1 MKDGLRSSAARILVV
16 DDHPLSRRFIV
27 SALRQNGAC
36 VKQVGSASAA
46 LVVAQ
51 EWRPEVILMDFRLGN
66 ADGSEIARR
75 IRTGWPPALG
85 QPRIV
90 MLTAE
95 TLDDHRIKAL
105 RAYVDDVLPKPV
117 EPALLLRAVS
127 GEPLNAQHAVSEQV
141 SLQLQSLFR
150 SELSVCLERLD
161 GFVASRDLVSARA
174 VLHQLIASSGMCG
187 QHRLNRH
194 LRALHDRCGR
204 EGKTGE
210 LARAH
215 FAVLVSARAFLRPQN
230 GVIRK

>member
-1 MKDGLRSSAARILVV
+1 MKHGLCSSAARILVV

-27 SALRQNGAC
+27 SALRQNGAD
-36 VKQVGSASAA
+36 VKQVSTASAA
-46 LVVAQ
+46 LAVAR
-51 EWRPEVILMDFRLGN
+51 EWRPEVILMDFRLGH

-75 IRTGWPPALG
+75 IRRGWPAVQN

-95 TLDDHRIKAL
+95 ALDDHRTRAL
-105 RAYVDDVLPKPV
+105 RAHVDNVLLKPV

-127 GEPLNAQHAVSEQV
+127 GEPLNAQHTVYEGGSSE
-141 SLQLQSLFR
+141 LRSLFR
-150 SELSVCLERLD
+150 SELSACLDRLD
-161 GFVASRDLVSARA
+161 GFIASRDLASARA

-187 QHRLNRH
+187 QRPLNRH
-194 LRALHDRCGR
+194 LRALHDRCGMEPR
-204 EGKTGE
+204 AGE

-215 FAVLVSARAFLRPQN
+215 FAVLVSARAFLRPQT

>member
-1 MKDGLRSSAARILVV
+1 MKHGLCSSAARVLVV
-16 DDHPLSRRFIV
+16 DDHPLSRRFVV
-27 SALRQNGAC
+27 SALRQNGAD
-36 VKQVGSASAA
+36 VKQVSTASAA
-46 LVVAQ
+46 LAVAR

-66 ADGSEIARR
+66 SDGSEIARR

-95 TLDDHRIKAL
+95 ALDDHRIKAL
-105 RAYVDDVLPKPV
+105 RAHFDDVLLKPV

-127 GEPLNAQHAVSEQV
+127 GAPLTTQLAVSEQG
-141 SLQLQSLFR
+141 SSQLQSLFR
-150 SELSVCLERLD
+150 SELSACLDRLD

-187 QHRLNRH
+187 QRQLNRH
-194 LRALHDRCGR
+194 LRALHDRCGM
-204 EGKTGE
+204 EPKAGE

-215 FAVLVSARAFLRPQN
+215 FAVLVSARAFLRAQT